1 MTGNIFLHLS
11 RLAVGVVFIFSG
23 FVKAID
29 PYGFSYK
36 IQDYLTSFGSGFQK
50 FNSLAFGAA
59 IALST
64 FEFLIGLNLVFQIH
78 LKRTT
83 ILAFLFMLVML
94 PLTLYIALF
103 NPVTDCGCF
112 GEALVISNWAT
123 FYKNVV
129 LIALIILIWLFN
141 NRFRKIFMPAVEW
154 ILVLVFVLSGVGISV
169 YSYFHLPFIDFLPY
183 KVGVNIPNAMEIPMN
198 APKDVY
204 NTTFIYKKNGVEK
217 EFTLDNYP
225 KGDSIWT
232 FVDQKTTLIKKGY
245 QPAIHDFTV
254 TDEKLNDITDIVI
267 RYEGNSY
274 LVIMN
279 DLNKT
284 PDEGA
289 FKAEELYQKYN
300 KSATKFYA
308 LTASSDDEIAAFRKR
323 TGATFPFC
331 KTDGTAL
338 KSIIRANPGFLLIN
352 NGTITG
358 KWSWRDF

>member
-1 MTGNIFLHLS
+1 MWTGMDGFKCPMTGNIFLHLS

-141 NRFRKIFMPAVEW
+141 NRFRKIFMVQS
-154 ILVLVFVLSGVGISV
+154 LFNNK
-169 YSYFHLPFIDFLPY
+169 FLKY
-183 KVGVNIPNAMEIPMN
+183 LFVGVVHWHNRVNLHS
-198 APKDVY
+198 
-204 NTTFIYKKNGVEK
+204 GH
-217 EFTLDNYP
+217 
-225 KGDSIWT
+225 S
-232 FVDQKTTLIKKGY
+232 
-245 QPAIHDFTV
+245 
-254 TDEKLNDITDIVI
+254 
-267 RYEGNSY
+267 
-274 LVIMN
+274 
-279 DLNKT
+279 
-284 PDEGA
+284 
-289 FKAEELYQKYN
+289 
-300 KSATKFYA
+300 
-308 LTASSDDEIAAFRKR
+308 
-323 TGATFPFC
+323 
-331 KTDGTAL
+331 
-338 KSIIRANPGFLLIN
+338 
-352 NGTITG
+352 
-358 KWSWRDF
+358 